1 VTATAVLTPPDAPP
15 LHVERA
21 GGAPRLLAGP
31 RLDSGAETLVEHR
44 RRLGRRP
51 IGGDW
56 LLDVIERSGLRG
68 HGGAWF
74 PTHRKWRGVSRLAL
88 ERGDPSVVVVN
99 ASEGEPLSAKDKL
112 LAEKRPHLL
121 IDGALIAAEAV
132 GADDVVI
139 YVSRPARRATR
150 ALRQALGERRR
161 DGVKEPH
168 IRIVHTQHRY
178 VAGESSA
185 VVRRVN
191 GGQAKP
197 SFSPPHPS
205 EHGVLGRPT
214 LVQNAETIA
223 HVALIARYG
232 DAWFRERGTVAAPG
246 TGLVTLAGNIARP
259 GVYEVDLGSSL
270 LSVVAAAGGVH
281 SAPAGLLIGGYFG
294 TWLGSERGAAAT
306 LCPEHVSLGCG
317 IIGMLGNDGCGVGE
331 SARIVSYLAR
341 ESAGQCGPCVFGLR
355 AVAEAMSRLAAGD
368 ADRGDLTRIHRWSDQ
383 IVGRGACNHPDGAV
397 NNLRTALDTFAAD
410 VERHVSGHACAG
422 LGATPLPAPPRSP
435 FGWR

>member
-1 VTATAVLTPPDAPP
+1 MTATAVFTPPEAPP

-21 GGAPRLLAGP
+21 AGAPRLLAGK
-31 RLDSGAETLVEHR
+31 RLDSGAETLAEHR
-44 RRLGRRP
+44 QRLGRRP
-51 IGGDW
+51 IGGEW

-74 PTHRKWRGVSRLAL
+74 PTYRKWRGVSRLAL
-88 ERGDPSVVVVN
+88 ERGPSVVVVN
-99 ASEGEPLSAKDKL
+99 ASEGEPLSAKDRL

-161 DGVKEPH
+161 DGFNEPH

-205 EHGVLGRPT
+205 ERGVLGRPT

-223 HVALIARYG
+223 HAALIARHG
-232 DAWFRERGTVAAPG
+232 DAWFRERGTATAPG

-270 LSVVAAAGGVH
+270 LSVVAAAGGVL

-317 IIGMLGNDGCGVGE
+317 VIGMLGSDGCGVGE

-341 ESAGQCGPCVFGLR
+341 ESAGQCGPCVLGLR

-368 ADRGDLTRIHRWSDQ
+368 ADRGDLNRIHRWSDQ

-422 LGATPLPAPPRSP
+422 LGATPLPVPPRSP

>member
-1 VTATAVLTPPDAPP
+1 VTASAVLIPPDAPP
-15 LHVERA
+15 LHVERT
-21 GGAPRLLAGP
+21 GGTPRLLSGP
-31 RLDSGAETLVEHR
+31 RLDSGAETLHEHR
-44 RRLGRRP
+44 QRLGRRP

-68 HGGAWF
+68 RGGAWF
-74 PTHRKWRGVSRLAL
+74 PTHRKWRVVSRHAL
-88 ERGDPSVVVVN
+88 ERGPSVVVVN

-112 LAEKRPHLL
+112 LAEKRPHIL
-121 IDGALIAAEAV
+121 IDGALITAEAV

-139 YVSRPARRATR
+139 YVSRSARQATR
-150 ALRQALGERRR
+150 ALRQALSERRR

-168 IRIVHTQHRY
+168 IRIVRTQHRY

-185 VVRRVN
+185 VVRRIS
-191 GGQAKP
+191 GGSAKP
-197 SFSPPHPS
+197 SFGPPHPS
-205 EHGVLGRPT
+205 ERGVLGRPT

-223 HVALIARYG
+223 HVALIARHG
-232 DAWFRERGTVAAPG
+232 DGWFRERGTAAAPG
-246 TGLVTLAGNIARP
+246 TGLVTMVGNIARP

-270 LSVVAAAGGVH
+270 LSVVGAAGGVL

-306 LCPEHVSLGCG
+306 LCPERVSLGCG
-317 IIGMLGNDGCGVGE
+317 VIGMLGKDGCGIDE
-331 SARIVSYLAR
+331 SARIVRYLAR

-355 AVAEAMSRLAAGD
+355 AIAEAMSRLAAGD

-397 NNLRTALDTFAAD
+397 NNIRTALDTFAAD
-410 VERHVSGHACAG
+410 VERHMSGHACVG
-422 LGATPLPAPPRSP
+422 LGATPLPMPPRSR